1 MEEEFRPAFKEVVLA
16 YALAALLIWMPAT
29 AFVFLSPL
37 PRFAVGPTSELIG
50 LAVFLFFA
58 FRSITALEYYA
69 EERYYL
75 GDGVLRIQRNW
86 VFQAIT
92 IPLQNITTVAVETPL
107 LLRALGVGTLQAYT
121 IDGFPHPL
129 FNLKGAR
136 GIAEKIRPKYRWEGV
151 FRPSVG

>member
-29 AFVFLSPL
+29 AFILLSPL
-37 PRFAVGPTSELIG
+37 PRLAVGPISELIG
-50 LAVFLFFA
+50 LAVFLYFA
-58 FRSITALEYYA
+58 FQFIPALEYHA

-92 IPLQNITTVAVETPL
+92 IPLPSITTVAVETPL

-121 IDGFPHPL
+121 TDGFPHPL
-129 FNLKGAR
+129 YNLKDAKNV
-136 GIAEKIRPKYRWEGV
+136 AEKIRPKYRCEGV
-151 FRPSVG
+151 CRPSVG